1 MSLVIPKAL
10 KKGDTI
16 ALISASGAT
25 PQERVQPAIEAV
37 EKLGFNVVV
46 GETCR
51 ARHGY
56 LAGSDALRA
65 AELNAMFK
73 NPEIDGIFCIRGGY
87 GATRILPMLDL
98 EMIKSNP
105 KVFAGYS
112 DVTALHIVFNQQC
125 NFVTYH
131 TPMPSTEF
139 IKDKMDEYTWDY
151 FIQSVTNTTWNDYY
165 LINAVGEELKTVVSG
180 NATGKLIGGNLT
192 LIVASLG
199 TPYEIDLAGKILFLE
214 DIDENVQRI
223 DRMLTQLKLSGKLDQ
238 VAGILLGAW
247 TDCGPM
253 DKKNPENNLS
263 LETVIDEIL
272 TPLNVP
278 IIMNVTCGHVLPTMS
293 LPLGKTV
300 TMDATNKTIH
310 VVG

>member
-1 MSLVIPKAL
+1 MSIVIPKSL

-25 PQERVQPAIEAV
+25 PQERLQPAIEAV
-37 EKLGFNVVV
+37 EKLGFNIVV

-56 LAGSDALRA
+56 LAGSDNLRA

-98 EMIKSNP
+98 EMIKNNP

-139 IKDKMDEYTWDY
+139 IKDKMDDYTWDY
-151 FIQSVTNTTWNDYY
+151 FTQSVTNTTWNDYY
-165 LINAVGEELKTVVSG
+165 LENANGEEMQTVFPG
-180 NATGKLIGGNLT
+180 TATGKLVGGNLT
-192 LIVASLG
+192 LVAASLG

-253 DKKNPENNLS
+253 DTKNPENNLP

-278 IIMNVTCGHVLPTMS
+278 ILMNVTCGHVLPTMS

-300 TMDATNKTIH
+300 TIDATKKTIH